1 MQLSP
6 LALTS
11 AMNIASATS
20 NTTPTGATSTGVDN
34 NQFMLMLMAQLKNQN
49 PLDPTS
55 DKDML
60 SQMTQLNSL
69 QELQNLSLVM
79 SQVSQANQASY
90 AASLIGKTVKVALDN
105 GETKEGLV
113 NGTSVTNG
121 QMELQIG
128 EEAFPLGSVIE
139 IKGN

>member
-1 MQLSP
+1 MQIPP
-6 LALTS
+6 LALSS
-11 AMNIASATS
+11 AMNIATS
-20 NTTPTGATSTGVDN
+20 TSYTAAIGSTTPGADN

-49 PLDPTS
+49 PLDPAS

-60 SQMTQLNSL
+60 GQMTQLNSL
-69 QELQNLSLVM
+69 QELQTLSLLM

-105 GETKEGLV
+105 GDTKEGVV

-121 QMELQIG
+121 EMELHIG
-128 EEAFPLGSVIE
+128 EEAYPLGNVIE
-139 IKGN
+139 IKGS